1 MKKYWIKAGA
11 ICMAAMVMLSGCGG
25 NDNAA
30 IEDSS
35 QNSIIVEANED
46 SSGNK
51 KNSKDESSDKKEN
64 SGSKKENSSK
74 KDNDS
79 STEDSKKDDSK
90 SEDSKAK
97 SSTKT
102 DSTGQNEDKEKT
114 SGSSTNNTSSNNKPN
129 SSNSSNNNKP
139 SSSTGSSSNNKPSG
153 STGSSNSN
161 KPSGNTGSSK
171 PSGNTGSSKPSGNTG
186 NTGNTSKPTEP
197 AKPAHTHSY
206 TASVV
211 APTCTSGGYTVHTC
225 SCGNS
230 YTDSETPATGH
241 SWGGWYT
248 LVEATTASGG
258 TEQRACSVCGAT
270 EERATDPLPVTEY
283 YLTQA
288 DIDEVLSRVIAMGQG
303 YGLTYYPQVTN
314 GETWDSPTAVYDICK
329 SREEIINELVI
340 YTEGAF
346 TLMINDGCTGFG
358 VGFKG
363 PGETIT
369 GAYYEVY
376 VYWV

>member
-51 KNSKDESSDKKEN
+51 KNSKDESSNKKEN

-74 KDNDS
+74 KDNNS
-79 STEDSKKDDSK
+79 STADSKKDDSK

-102 DSTGQNEDKEKT
+102 DSAGQNEDKEKT
-114 SGSSTNNTSSNNKPN
+114 SGSN
-129 SSNSSNNNKP
+129 
-139 SSSTGSSSNNKPSG
+139 TGSSSN
-153 STGSSNSN
+153 N